1 MFCPYCAIDH
11 DQATHMS
18 LEHLVPYAMGGASEF
33 TINVCEVSNNEFGG
47 SIDRPL
53 IEFFP
58 IRSAR
63 FFLGLKGTDGTE
75 PTLNLGGI
83 TYIRGREFPL
93 KNVISPEGKDM
104 RLTGRIIERT
114 ANEVDGE
121 SWKLIGNPKAIRK
134 AIAGKIQD
142 QASKGK
148 WVMDD
153 KGRFV
158 TLENLDQLLA
168 ESMQTIQNP
177 SVLQRIDFDYLWT
190 WRFFSKLAL
199 GVGHYIFG
207 QEFSLSARAAQFRTV
222 MRAETLE
229 EAILPRAVVFPE
241 THSLPPQFA
250 RLKTQDV
257 HTLTVCHG
265 RPRLLVVSLFGWLD
279 ACVSLDDIDASEDM
293 IPGEM
298 DVFEITLPD
307 RRFSKYTIYEYMR
320 LCQTKR

>member
-1 MFCPYCAIDH
+1 
-11 DQATHMS
+11 MS

-47 SIDRPL
+47 RIDRPL

-75 PTLNLGGI
+75 PTLDLGGI
-83 TYIRGREFPL
+83 THIHGREVPL
-93 KNVISPEGKDM
+93 KNVISPQGKDM
-104 RLTGRIIERT
+104 SLTGRVIERT
-114 ANEVDGE
+114 ANEVGGE
-121 SWKLIGNPKAIRK
+121 HWKLMGNPEAIRK
-134 AIAGKIQD
+134 ALAGKIQD

-153 KGRFV
+153 KGQLV

-168 ESMQTIQNP
+168 ESIETIQNP
-177 SVLQRIDFDYLWT
+177 SVLQKIDFDYLWT
-190 WRFFSKLAL
+190 WRFFAKLAL
-199 GVGHYIFG
+199 GVGHYLFG
-207 QEFSLSARAAQFRTV
+207 EEFSLSARAEQLRRV

-229 EAILPRAVVFPE
+229 EVTLPGAVVFPE

-250 RLKTQDV
+250 RFKTQDV

-265 RPRLLVVSLFGWLD
+265 RPRLLMVSLFGWLD
-279 ACVSLDDIDASEDM
+279 ACISLDDIQASKGM
-293 IPGEM
+293 IPGNME
-298 DVFEITLPD
+298 VFEITLPD

-320 LCQTKR
+320 LRRTKR